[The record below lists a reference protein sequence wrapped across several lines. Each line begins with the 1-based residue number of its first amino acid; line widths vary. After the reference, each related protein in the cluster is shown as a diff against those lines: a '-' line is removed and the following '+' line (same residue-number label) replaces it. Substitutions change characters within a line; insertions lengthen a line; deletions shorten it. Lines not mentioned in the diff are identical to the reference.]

1 MAKNATHD
9 LAHDLR
15 DVADDLR
22 EIVGTVVVPKVTAAA
37 AEGRGRM
44 AVAGDAVGSA
54 VQAAAGRVPDTVVD
68 RLPNA
73 VSDRLPAQKSRKGR
87 KLLLIGLVAA
97 LAAGAAAAARK
108 STASSPEPARP
119 APEPVPTDAVTP
131 FDHPTP

>member
-15 DVADDLR
+15 DVADDLK
-22 EIVGTVVVPKVTAAA
+22 ELVETVVVPKVTAAA

-44 AVAGDAVGSA
+44 AVASDAVGSA
-54 VQAAAGRVPDTVVD
+54 VQAAAGRVPDNVVD

-73 VSDRLPAQKSRKGR
+73 VSDRLPTQKPRRGR
-87 KLLLIGLVAA
+87 KLLLVGLVAA
-97 LAAGAAAAARK
+97 LAAGAAAFARK
-108 STASSPEPARP
+108 SSAS
-119 APEPVPTDAVTP
+119 APEPVRSAPEPASDAVTP